1 MARKPNLPDKETM
14 ARIVAYIQAGAF
26 PHVAAAAEG
35 IPSSTYFRWMQA
47 GRQGQKPYL
56 RFWEKVMK
64 AHSQKRVAAE
74 VQVAKENPLAWL
86 RLGPGRTRPGEP
98 GWTNDPAFLPGEEGA
113 EAGADEFTDEEL
125 SATITALLD
134 RARTR
139 AAQSAAAADAA
150 DGDVGS

>member
-1 MARKPNLPDKETM
+1 MARKPNLPDKATLD
-14 ARIVAYIQAGAF
+14 RILSYIKGGAF
-26 PHVAAAAEG
+26 PHVAAGAEG
-35 IPSSTYFRWMQA
+35 IPSSTFFRWMQA
-47 GRQGQKPYL
+47 GKQGRKPYV
-56 RFWEKVMK
+56 RFWEKVSK

-98 GWTNDPAFLPGEEGA
+98 GWTGDPAFLPGEEGKET
-113 EAGADEFTDEEL
+113 EAHELTDEEL

-139 AAQSAAAADAA
+139 AAQSASEADAT
-150 DGDVGS
+150 DGDLGT